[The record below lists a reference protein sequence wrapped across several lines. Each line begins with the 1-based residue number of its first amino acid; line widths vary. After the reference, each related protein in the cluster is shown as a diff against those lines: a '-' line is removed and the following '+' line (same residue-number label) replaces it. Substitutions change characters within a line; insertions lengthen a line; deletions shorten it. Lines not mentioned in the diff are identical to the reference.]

1 MLIKSECL
9 KFIYLADTRDRLMK
23 RKFMSDYVSEMKA
36 LENDWLLFGDVTYSI
51 MLHSIICDAPAAA
64 LGLCKMH

>member
-36 LENDWLLFGDVTYSI
+36 LEND
-51 MLHSIICDAPAAA
+51 
-64 LGLCKMH
+64 